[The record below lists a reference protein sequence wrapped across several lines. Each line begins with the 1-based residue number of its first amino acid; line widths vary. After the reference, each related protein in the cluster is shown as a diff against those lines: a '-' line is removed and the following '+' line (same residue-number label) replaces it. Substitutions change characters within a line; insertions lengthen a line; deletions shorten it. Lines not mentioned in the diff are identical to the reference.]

1 LETINLITLAAAFC
15 LEMWLAVLLVRRR
28 VHERFPL
35 FVSYISISAVSSLA
49 RLVVI
54 PFLYVRFFVYWSSEL
69 LLIMLSLA
77 ALNQVF
83 WWTYDDMREFRW
95 FRLLY
100 YGAILV
106 SLGLT
111 IRMAIVSPTVQ
122 EHPIISFILDAEIA
136 VNMVRAGIV
145 ALFEAMVNPMAVR
158 FQRYPFGI
166 ILGFGASS
174 LGPVL
179 AFFAIYV
186 SGTKYEH
193 PAKAFAAL
201 SYIIALVIWLRIFSL
216 PDTEP
221 KQMKPPIPPEEM
233 QSTLDGYLE
242 AMGFSRK
249 RKR

>member
-1 LETINLITLAAAFC
+1 
-15 LEMWLAVLLVRRR
+15 M
-28 VHERFPL
+28 
-35 FVSYISISAVSSLA
+35 SYISISAVSSLA
-49 RLVVI
+49 RFVVI

-83 WWTYDDMREFRW
+83 WWAYDDMREFWW
-95 FRLLY
+95 FRWLY
-100 YGAILV
+100 YGAILAA
-106 SLGLT
+106 LGVT

-122 EHPIISFILDAEIA
+122 EHPLISFILDAEIA
-136 VNMVRAGIV
+136 ANMVRAGIV
-145 ALFEAMVNPMAVR
+145 ALFEVMVNPMAVR

-174 LGPVL
+174 LGPIL
-179 AFFAIYV
+179 AFFVIYI

-193 PAKAFAAL
+193 PAKTFAAL
-201 SYIIALVIWLRIFSL
+201 SYIVALVIWLRIFSL

-221 KQMKPPIPPEEM
+221 KEMKPPIPPEEM